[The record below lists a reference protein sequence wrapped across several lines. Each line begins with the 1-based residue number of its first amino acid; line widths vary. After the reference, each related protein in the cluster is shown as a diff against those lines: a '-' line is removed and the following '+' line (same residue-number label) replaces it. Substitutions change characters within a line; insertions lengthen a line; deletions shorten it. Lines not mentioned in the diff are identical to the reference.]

1 MLRHP
6 QIAAKSLPTTST
18 KLNQSLDGSP
28 VDANCNHR
36 RRATCH
42 VRYSCSLYLYEYYY
56 YYYYYC
62 SLESRCIKAHLSTDG
77 CIYRDGYCDV
87 MTWGGLRLT
96 AVPKVNSA
104 LHPFGVAKSST
115 SFGWGKGGNVASARC
130 DPIWHVSSCSGEPG
144 CLPKANCYTAFTLL
158 TYFIQCEPNV
168 NHRYIETVRTCTRAF
183 LNNSKQ

>member
-1 MLRHP
+1 MRLLTDRQGRRRSTWAVPVRLVGSSTTDRAAASDWMTDRRASLMLRHP

-42 VRYSCSLYLYEYYY
+42 VRYSCSLYLYEYYYYY

-115 SFGWGKGGNVASARC
+115 SFGW
-130 DPIWHVSSCSGEPG
+130 
-144 CLPKANCYTAFTLL
+144 
-158 TYFIQCEPNV
+158 
-168 NHRYIETVRTCTRAF
+168 VRTGMSPLPGVIPYAC
-183 LNNSKQ
+183 